1 MGSAKASLLLA
12 DGMSFEGESFGAP
25 TTASGEVVFNTSM
38 TGYQEI
44 LTDPSYV
51 EQLVTFTCSEI
62 GNVGANPEDEE
73 AATPHA
79 AGLIV
84 RQATETP
91 SNWRAR
97 ESLSAYLARHG
108 LPGIQGID
116 TRKLTR
122 HLTARGAQMGILDA
136 TGASRA
142 ALLDKLKA
150 VPPMAGRDLA
160 SAVSCKA
167 SYRWPTTPGSPTA
180 GRHVVAI
187 DYGLKRKM
195 IQLLVDQGCRVTVVP
210 FDTSADQVW
219 SLKPDGVFLTNGPGD
234 PDAVPG
240 VRQTVGRLLGKVPI
254 FGICLGHQVLGLAL
268 GGRTYKLKFGHRG
281 ANQPV
286 KEMKTGKVDITCQNH
301 GFAVDGASLQG
312 KAEITHLNLN
322 DGTVEGLRALDA
334 RAFGVQ
340 YHPEASPGPHDARK
354 LFAEFI
360 AAMGS
365 V

>member
-1 MGSAKASLLLA
+1 MTRATLLLL
-12 DGMSFEGESFGAP
+12 DGQSFEGDSFGAP
-25 TTASGEVVFNTSM
+25 TTAVGEVVFNTSM

-51 EQLVTFTCSEI
+51 DQLVTLTCPEI
-62 GNVGANPEDEE
+62 GNVGVNPDDEE
-73 AATPHA
+73 ADHPHA

-84 RQATETP
+84 RQATEEP
-91 SNWRAR
+91 SSWRAR
-97 ESLSAYLARHG
+97 ETLPAYLGRHG
-108 LPGIQGID
+108 LPAIQGID

-122 HLTARGAQMGILDA
+122 HLTAEGAQMGILDA

-142 ALLDKLKA
+142 ALLEKLRA
-150 VPPMAGRDLA
+150 APGMVGRDLA

-167 SYRWPTTPGSPTA
+167 PYRWKSAGEGPGK
-180 GRHVVAI
+180 GRHVVAF

-195 IQLLVDQGCRVTVVP
+195 IQLLADQGCQVTVVP
-210 FDTSADQVW
+210 FATSGEEVLR
-219 SLKPDGVFLTNGPGD
+219 LKPDGVFLTNGPGD

-240 VRQTVGRLLGKVPI
+240 VRQSVAHLLGKVPI

-286 KEMKTGKVDITCQNH
+286 KDLHTSKVDITCQNH
-301 GFAVDGASLQG
+301 GFAVDAASLKG
-312 KAEITHLNLN
+312 RAEITHVNLN
-322 DGTVEGLRALDA
+322 DGTVEGLRALDVP
-334 RAFGVQ
+334 AFSVQ

-360 AAMGS
+360 RSMG
-365 V
+365 